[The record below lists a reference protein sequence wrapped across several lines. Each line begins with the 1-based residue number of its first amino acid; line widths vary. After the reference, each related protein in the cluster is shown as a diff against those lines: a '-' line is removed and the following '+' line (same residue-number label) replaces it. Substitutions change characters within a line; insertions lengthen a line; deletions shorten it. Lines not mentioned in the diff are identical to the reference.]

1 MAPFTSRQTNYIRAI
16 AGQQQHKTLIC
27 RQAETKLVQ
36 FQPPNFRNN
45 DVATLYGRSWYLNNA
60 PKCTYPGA
68 PTDPVDA
75 DMSKDDFGC
84 LNLNK
89 FTVKAGSATQSA
101 DGIFALLSIPNETQT
116 APGGA
121 GDTGDHTVQ
130 VLHSNHHHSMPNHT
144 HTVDTDRYV
153 PSNKR
158 CGVEGYLESTHM
170 KLFCTLPSSNDAASS
185 GVLGSP
191 HYEFRIIVFRN
202 KVPTWN
208 PDASSLHD
216 RQVVREGVSLLNP
229 NYDLFMGQTG
239 RPRGFLG
246 WRQSKNLDL
255 GISADLEYYEGKRW
269 KGDATSAIDG
279 SGDVMPADEQLFTTK
294 DYMTMPLNRND
305 YVVHTDQR
313 FFLGKEQGKSHMEK
327 EFHFDWNDFIDTP
340 AWDVTS
346 SPTLD
351 NKNYNWQFIV
361 LGTSNSTV
369 PAELELELRATTSMK
384 SGM

>member
-27 RQAETKLVQ
+27 RQAETSLAL
-36 FQPPNFRNN
+36 FSPPNLRNA
-45 DVATLYGRSWYLNNA
+45 DVATLYGKSWYLNNA
-60 PKCTYPGA
+60 PQCHYAGGPDDPIHESMDGSHYGA
-68 PTDPVDA
+68 C
-75 DMSKDDFGC
+75 G
-84 LNLNK
+84 LNT
-89 FTVKAGSATQSA
+89 FTTNAGATQIDTRGRLKLLEIPAVTTSA
-101 DGIFALLSIPNETQT
+101 D
-116 APGGA
+116 GGA
-121 GDTGDHTVQ
+121 GDTGDHTVS
-130 VLHSNHHHSMPNHT
+130 VLHTNHHHSMPAHS
-144 HTVDTDRYV
+144 HVIDESQYI

-158 CGVEGYLESTHM
+158 AGVEGYLESTHM
-170 KLFCTLPSSNDAASS
+170 KLFCTLPVHSDAGDT

-202 KVPTWN
+202 KLPTWRTS
-208 PDASSLHD
+208 PGRD
-216 RQVVREGVSLLNP
+216 RVYIQEGVSLLNP

-255 GISADLEYYEGKRW
+255 DAESEKYQGKIW
-269 KGDATSAIDG
+269 TGSATSAADG
-279 SGDVMPADEQLFTTK
+279 QGEVSPDDEALFTVK

-327 EFHFDWNDFIDTP
+327 EFHFDWNDFIDIP
-340 AWDVTS
+340 EEDVTG

-351 NKNYNWQFIV
+351 KKNYEWQFIV
-361 LGTSNSTV
+361 LGTSNSTE
-369 PAELELELRATTSMK
+369 PADMKLELRATTSMK